1 MSIKQRKATYKDV
14 NKLNKTIKKAT
25 GDPYW
30 IRYTKIPGRKWF
42 ISVFVFLV
50 RFQAELTARM
60 DLPCSSAKATTPQRR
75 ILVSLSPG
83 IVPNL
88 TG

>member
-14 NKLNKTIKKAT
+14 NKLNKTIKKAM

-42 ISVFVFLV
+42 ISVFVDASLGSLPGRIDSAYGFAVFLSEGYNPTEKNTCV
-50 RFQAELTARM
+50 PLT
-60 DLPCSSAKATTPQRR
+60 
-75 ILVSLSPG
+75 
-83 IVPNL
+83 
-88 TG
+88 